1 MDDDK
6 DEDKQRAGQ
15 IGGARRAEILPPNRR
30 TEIARN
36 AAAARWN
43 KSIPEATHT
52 GILKIADF
60 EIDCAVLSDSRRVLS
75 QRSVNRA
82 LGRSHGG
89 AEFRRRQSEAGGGL
103 PIFLVL
109 KSLQPF
115 ISNEL
120 RSVVSQPIFYS
131 NGAGG
136 GIAHGIDPSVLTAVC
151 EVWVDAYRAGALQQN
166 QYPTA
171 ERARALLKGL
181 QNVGITALVDEATGY
196 QYVRP
201 ADDLRRLLEAYVSP
215 EFLPWTKRFPDE
227 FYKELFRLR
236 GWAYD
241 PMSVKRPQ
249 LVGYLTENI
258 VYKRL
263 PEGVLAELKKLNP
276 KNESGRRKRKHH
288 QFLTDNIGNPHL
300 EKHVVS
306 AVTLMKISA
315 TYKGFKKHLD
325 KVLPIPRAQLAL
337 DLDDT
342 EDGDDE

>member
-6 DEDKQRAGQ
+6 DQDKQRAGQ

-30 TEIARN
+30 AEIARK
-36 AAAARWN
+36 AAEARWN
-43 KSIPEATHT
+43 KDVPDATHT
-52 GILKIADF
+52 GVLHIGEF
-60 EIDCAVLSDSRRVLS
+60 EIDCAVLSDQRRVLS

-103 PIFLVL
+103 PVFLVL
-109 KSLQPF
+109 KSLQPY
-115 ISNEL
+115 ISNDL
-120 RSVVSQPIFYS
+120 RAVVSQPIYYNNL
-131 NGAGG
+131 NGGAT
-136 GIAHGIDPSVLTAVC
+136 AHGIDASVLTAVC

-241 PMSVKRPQ
+241 PLSVKRPQ

-263 PEGVLAELKKLNP
+263 PEGVLEELKKLNP
-276 KNESGRRKRKHH
+276 KDESGRRKRKHH

-325 KVLPIPRAQLAL
+325 KVLPIPKSQLTLAL
-337 DLDDT
+337 DSEDD
-342 EDGDDE
+342 DDE

>member
-1 MDDDK
+1 MTM
-6 DEDKQRAGQ
+6 AGSPRERSSRSRLPHSLAIALWITGSIWAVTVAAYLLDADTELIVPLMMLGLLH
-15 IGGARRAEILPPNRR
+15 IG
-30 TEIARN
+30 
-36 AAAARWN
+36 
-43 KSIPEATHT
+43 
-52 GILKIADF
+52 DF
-60 EIDCAVLSDSRRVLS
+60 QIDCAVLSDQRRVLS

-89 AEFRRRQSEAGGGL
+89 ADFRRRQSEAGGGL

-120 RSVVSQPIFYS
+120 RSVVSRPIFYS
-131 NGAGG
+131 NDAGG
-136 GIAHGIDPSVLTAVC
+136 GIAHGIDASVLTAVC
-151 EVWVDAYRAGALQQN
+151 EVWVEAYRAGALPQSQF
-166 QYPTA
+166 PAA

-201 ADDLRRLLEAYVSP
+201 VDDLRRLLEAYVSP
-215 EFLPWTKRFPDE
+215 EFLPWTKRFHDE

-263 PEGVLAELKKLNP
+263 PEGVLDELKKLNP
-276 KNESGRRKRKHH
+276 KDEKGRRKRKHH

-325 KVLPIPRAQLAL
+325 KVLPIPRAQLTL
-337 DLDDT
+337 DLDD
-342 EDGDDE
+342 EDEE